1 MHESLIYDQENEK
14 NLEIR
19 LTKVIPEKG
28 ICVHGKENWE
38 NLTIREAIQSRH
50 VGPIEPAAVVDL
62 EVLLKKRK
70 MQLFS
75 SYRVSLG

>member
-1 MHESLIYDQENEK
+1 M
-14 NLEIR
+14 
-19 LTKVIPEKG
+19 IPEKG
-28 ICVHGKENWE
+28 VCVHGKENWE

-70 MQLFS
+70 MQLF
-75 SYRVSLG
+75 YLL

>member
-1 MHESLIYDQENEK
+1 M
-14 NLEIR
+14 
-19 LTKVIPEKG
+19 TKVIPEKG

-62 EVLLKKRK
+62 EVFLKKRLK
-70 MQLFS
+70 RLKAALAVEDFYCQCCF
-75 SYRVSLG
+75 

>member
-1 MHESLIYDQENEK
+1 M
-14 NLEIR
+14 
-19 LTKVIPEKG
+19 TKVIPEKG

-50 VGPIEPAAVVDL
+50 VGPIETAAAVDL
-62 EVLLKKRK
+62 EVLLKKSM

-75 SYRVSLG
+75 

>member
-1 MHESLIYDQENEK
+1 M
-14 NLEIR
+14 
-19 LTKVIPEKG
+19 TKVIPEKG

-62 EVLLKKRK
+62 EVLLKKSM

-75 SYRVSLG
+75 